1 MAARAAREKR
11 MVDGS
16 GREEGYTR
24 RAEEMVVVE
33 EKGEGVGKEA
43 VGQLRETSMPIW
55 REACT

>member
-1 MAARAAREKR
+1 

-33 EKGEGVGKEA
+33 EKGECVGKEA